1 MVCVSAFLFA
11 FTLALFEGGVSAQAP
26 SGSLRGLTTD
36 PSGAAVVGAEITVT
50 DNATRAEYKTVS
62 GSSGEFSV
70 DNLNPGIYTVTVTM
84 RGFRKSVFTDVK
96 IIVSQIYDLAAKLEI
111 GEVSNTVVVEAGPE
125 VVEKQSATAGAS
137 PVRPP
142 LTGPPFTPPRTP
154 DLATPL
160 PRPAPPSPTRPTSL
174 FCPPT

>member
-1 MVCVSAFLFA
+1 MVRVSAFLFA

-26 SGSLRGLTTD
+26 TGSLRGLTTD

-70 DNLNPGIYTVTVTM
+70 DNLNPGVYTVTVTM
-84 RGFRKSVFTDVK
+84 LGFRKSVFTDVK

-111 GEVSNTVVVEAGPE
+111 GEVSNTVVVEAGAYRD
-125 VVEKQSATAGAS
+125 KQKANTSNGSRCVLRS
-137 PVRPP
+137 P
-142 LTGPPFTPPRTP
+142 
-154 DLATPL
+154 A
-160 PRPAPPSPTRPTSL
+160 APPPY
-174 FCPPT
+174 

>member
-1 MVCVSAFLFA
+1 MVRVSAFLFA

-111 GEVSNTVVVEAGPE
+111 GEVSNTVVVEAGE
-125 VVEKQSATAGAS
+125 EEGERQLAALRG
-137 PVRPP
+137 PP
-142 LTGPPFTPPRTP
+142 LGGALSGLSF
-154 DLATPL
+154 
-160 PRPAPPSPTRPTSL
+160 S
-174 FCPPT
+174 F